1 MEKLHNKG
9 VDVALTRD
17 ELWVMMEYLGG
28 KKDVFVPVELFQKFV
43 TGYHNALALDDKE
56 IHAAAHIERPIQI
69 LEAMKASEDFPGEEQ
84 ALDSAWIDYLQTIK
98 DEANINHYEPI
109 PYLKFCTILTDYL
122 KTREARV
129 KHVPGTPDVLEVP
142 LEEIENCLT
151 ELLELQATYQSSE
164 SDAKFTP
171 NNRENVL
178 KALTL
183 AQKSIQMHLNKAQDD
198 ESLSVLVDLERPAHE
213 VFYDVITK
221 LNSLQ
226 MTLEQ
231 DLKGSASANMTKA
244 PVGPTLLEGSLS
256 GVKKAVRVVLDL
268 EEKYQPK

>member
-9 VDVALTRD
+9 VDIALTRD

-56 IHAAAHIERPIQI
+56 IHAAAHIERPIRI

-151 ELLELQATYQSSE
+151 ELLELQASYQTAE
-164 SDAKFTP
+164 SATDFKP
-171 NNRENVL
+171 NNREHAL
-178 KALTL
+178 KALAL
-183 AQKSIQMHLNKAQDD
+183 AQKSVQMHLNKAQDD
-198 ESLSVLVDLERPAHE
+198 DSLSVLVDLERPAHE
-213 VFYDVITK
+213 VFFQVLTK

-226 MTLEQ
+226 WALEQ
-231 DLKGSASANMTKA
+231 DLKREELPNTIKL
-244 PVGPTLLEGSLS
+244 PLNPTLREGALS
-256 GVKKAVRVVLDL
+256 GVKKAVAAVLEL
-268 EEKYQPK
+268 EEQFQPK

>member
-1 MEKLHNKG
+1 MKKLHNN
-9 VDVALTRD
+9 VVNVALTRN
-17 ELWVMMEYLGG
+17 ELWALMTHLDGR
-28 KKDVFVPVELFQKFV
+28 KDVFVPVELFQKIV
-43 TGYHNALALDDKE
+43 TGYHDAIAIDEKQNK
-56 IHAAAHIERPIQI
+56 AAAHIERPIDI
-69 LEAMKASEDFPGEEQ
+69 SDALTASEDFPGEEQ
-84 ALDSAWIDYLQTIK
+84 SIDAAWILYLEAIK
-98 DEANINHYEPI
+98 NSADVRHYEPI
-109 PYLKFCTILTDYL
+109 PYLKFCEILQDYL

-142 LEEIENCLT
+142 LEDIENCLT

-183 AQKSIQMHLNKAQDD
+183 AQKSVQMHLNKAQDD